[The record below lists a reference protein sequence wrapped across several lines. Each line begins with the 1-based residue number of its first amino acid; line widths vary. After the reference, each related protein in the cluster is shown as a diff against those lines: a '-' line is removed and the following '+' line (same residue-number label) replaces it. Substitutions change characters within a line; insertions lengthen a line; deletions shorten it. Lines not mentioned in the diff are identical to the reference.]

1 MKIDIKL
8 RQYREKEILTPKQML
23 QRLSIVL
30 AQIKVGNASES
41 FLTEIRKII
50 YSLYQ
55 GKEITKK
62 VYNNIMNSMQL

>member
-41 FLTEIRKII
+41 LLTEIREII
-50 YSLYQ
+50 HSLYQ

-62 VYNNIMNSMQL
+62 VYNNIMNSIQL